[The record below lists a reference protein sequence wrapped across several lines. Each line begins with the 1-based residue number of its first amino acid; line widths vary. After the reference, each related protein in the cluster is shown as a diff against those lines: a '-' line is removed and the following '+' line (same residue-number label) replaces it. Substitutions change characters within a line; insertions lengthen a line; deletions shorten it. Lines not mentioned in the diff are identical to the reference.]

1 MAISQIP
8 AASSLT
14 DKQYVQVSGPNGI
27 TTGYQYDA
35 QQRALYFKESQIL
48 FPSFHGATHIAED
61 PVPNATCDTPGLMA
75 ADDKCKLDALLQT
88 RLGVLGFQGAGFPDD
103 GGWMQGDIILAAGT
117 EFISIERIGNVVRFT
132 VDSPIP
138 LNCACEECQQIF
150 WVQDETDISSVRP
163 PTCSGKLPGVNAYGE
178 MKIYL
183 FPESTIVNPSNPSVT
198 LNNKGNY
205 PAFIFKRFDDTI
217 VPGAAEHEMILK
229 RDSLNSMVTEIGWAM
244 TPGATGVPEMVWFM
258 GKDNDGSQVRFD
270 LDPSSEPGLL
280 GALLY
285 KGHLI
290 TKKMAVITNYTATV
304 LSTNQYALR
313 EWNVDAARAV
323 GDTFTARNVWQY
335 TNPENPVSGANPQSI
350 VLDSTIDLLPVGTLV
365 DLWSFKVGE
374 VAGEPI
380 LRHYFSKKPSLNPNN
395 MWTWSGFTQF
405 GDTVIA
411 REEVPAGP
419 GSEDKYSS
427 VQVSSIRDFE
437 RSVWGLTG
445 YEDPLIWYDIA
456 LTAGTEDADLS
467 EQHRAKID
475 TNLPGLVVQAS
486 PTAVTDY
493 SERPVCL
500 WHRKNYCNTLTRI
513 DIGRPDGPMFP
524 PIDFI
529 VRAQIDES
537 ENRYMRVLGVGE
549 INGLNY
555 VRVCGVNFH
564 DLPPFGS
571 IRVISPGDN
580 NNKTYNYSRKFM
592 FPSFLSE
599 AGGTEQT
606 GDPTGGTAIAINCDS
621 IILTGDAINNDPY
634 PGSTGDILELL
645 HQEYNSTVVRIEFN
659 FDETTGLTQ
668 LQFKVGT
675 LDMSLPYEE
684 DIFSDDSDDFVR
696 GLAPGYAVSAIYSQA
711 GTFTG
716 IGTQPSASPSGF
728 VVYDGGAQI
737 GGLQDEYWNRLEVL
751 VRDDQLW
758 IWWNRLLI
766 PPSTTLSAVLPTPV
780 TINTPY
786 FPIIV
791 NPNKQFGK
799 NGLRMWPGAKLRRV
813 DIRTQATVFS
823 EFTYGQLEIT

>member
-1 MAISQIP
+1 MTISKIP
-8 AASSLT
+8 AASTLT
-14 DKQYVQVSGPNGI
+14 DRQYVQVSGPNGI

-48 FPSFHGATHIAED
+48 FPSFHGTTHIAED
-61 PVPNATCDTPGLMA
+61 PVPTATCDTPGLMA

-163 PTCSGKLPGVNAYGE
+163 PTCGGKLPGVNSYGE
-178 MKIYL
+178 MKVYL
-183 FPESTIVNPSNPSVT
+183 FPESTIVNPSNPSAT

-205 PAFIFKRFDDTI
+205 PAFIFKRYDDTI
-217 VPGAAEHEMILK
+217 IPGAAEHEMILK

-258 GKDNDGSQVRFD
+258 GKDNDGSQIRFD

-280 GALLY
+280 GSLLY

-290 TKKMAVITNYTATV
+290 TKKMAVITNYTATI

-323 GDTFTARNVWQY
+323 GDTFTARNIWQY
-335 TNPENPVSGANPQSI
+335 ANAENPPSGANPQSI
-350 VLDSTIDLLPVGTLV
+350 VLDSTIDVLPIGTLV

-374 VAGEPI
+374 VAGESI
-380 LRHYFSKKPSLNPNN
+380 YRHYFSKKPSLNPNN
-395 MWTWSGFTQF
+395 MWTWGGFTQF
-405 GDTVIA
+405 GDVAIA
-411 REEVPAGP
+411 RDEVLAGP
-419 GSEDKYSS
+419 GSEDKNSS
-427 VQVSSIRDFE
+427 VQVSGIRDFE

-445 YEDPLIWYDIA
+445 YEDPLMWYDIA
-456 LTAGTEDADLS
+456 LTAGTEDADIS
-467 EQHRAKID
+467 DQHRASID
-475 TNLPGLVVQAS
+475 NNLPGLVVQSS
-486 PTAVTDY
+486 PTAIANF
-493 SERPVCL
+493 SERPVWL

-513 DIGRPDGPMFP
+513 DIGRPDSSMFS
-524 PIDFI
+524 PIDFV
-529 VRAQIDES
+529 VRAQIDEN
-537 ENRYMRVLGVGE
+537 ENRYMRVLGTGV
-549 INGLNY
+549 ISGLNY
-555 VRVCGVNFH
+555 VRVCGANFS

-571 IRVISPGDN
+571 LRVISPGDN
-580 NNKTYNYSRKFM
+580 HNKTYNYSRKFM
-592 FPSFLSE
+592 FPSALSE
-599 AGGTEQT
+599 PGSTEYT
-606 GDPTGGTAIAINCDS
+606 GDPTSGETVAINCDS
-621 IILTGDAINNDPY
+621 IILTGNAIDNDIY
-634 PGSTGDILELL
+634 PGSPGDIVELL
-645 HQEYNSTVVRIEFN
+645 HQEYNSTVVRVEFS
-659 FDETTGLTQ
+659 FDEETGLTQ

-684 DIFSDDSDDFVR
+684 DIFDDDSDDFVR
-696 GLAPGYAVSAIYSQA
+696 GLAPGYAVSAVYSQA

-766 PPSTTLSAVLPTPV
+766 PPSTTLSNALPTPV
-780 TINTPY
+780 TIDTPY
-786 FPIIV
+786 FPLAI
-791 NPNKQFGK
+791 NPNRQFGK
-799 NGLRMWPGAKLRRV
+799 NGLRMWPGTKLRRI